1 MNAARQKARVAT
13 VQFEAR
19 TVASFAEFAARVEYF
34 TKLASEYEA
43 DFVVFPEFFTLAL
56 LTCQPHSLDVE
67 VDIDRLTKLTPDLV
81 ALFKR
86 LAAEHNINFVGGT
99 HISRDENGIP
109 RNICHIALRDGSLHV
124 RQKIHATPNE
134 ASFWGVEG
142 GRSAD
147 IIDTDCGPVGILIC
161 YDSEFPELSR
171 HLADQ
176 GAKMLFVPFCTDNQP
191 GYLRVRYCAQAR
203 AIENQCHVIL
213 SGNCG
218 NLQGVANMDMQ
229 YGVSAIFTPC
239 DFPFPRDGIASE
251 ATPNVEGMTI
261 ADLNLADLDWAREKG
276 TVRNLADRRL
286 DLYSVWTA
294 S

>member
-1 MNAARQKARVAT
+1 MVPARQKARVAT

-19 TVASFAEFAARVEYF
+19 TVASFADFAARVEYF

-56 LTCQPHSLDVE
+56 LSCQPPSLDVE
-67 VDIDRLTKLTPDLV
+67 VDIDRLTKLTPDLA

-86 LAAEHNINFVGGT
+86 LASDHNINIIAGT
-99 HISRDENGIP
+99 HISRDGNGIP

-124 RQKIHATPNE
+124 RQKVHATPNE
-134 ASFWGVEG
+134 AAFWGIEG
-142 GRSAD
+142 GGSAD
-147 IIDTDCGPVGILIC
+147 AIETDCGAVGVLIC

-171 HLADQ
+171 HLVDQ
-176 GAKMLFVPFCTDNQP
+176 GAKLLFVPFCTDSQP
-191 GYLRVRYCAQAR
+191 GYLRVRYCSQAR
-203 AIENQCHVIL
+203 AIENQCHVVL

-218 NLQGVANMDMQ
+218 NLQGVANMDLQ

-239 DFPFPRDGIASE
+239 DFPFPRDGIAGE

-261 ADLNLADLDWAREKG
+261 ADLSLSDLDWAREKG
-276 TVRNLADRRL
+276 SVRNLADRRP
-286 DLYSVWTA
+286 DLYA
-294 S
+294 SWR

>member
-1 MNAARQKARVAT
+1 MTAARQKARVAT

-19 TVASFAEFAARVEYF
+19 TVANFAEFAARVEYF
-34 TKLASEYEA
+34 TKLASDYDA

-56 LTCQPHSLDVE
+56 LSCQPPSLDVE

-81 ALFKR
+81 ALFQR
-86 LAAEHNINFVGGT
+86 LASERDINVVGGT
-99 HISRDENGIP
+99 HISRDHNGIP
-109 RNICHIALRDGSLHV
+109 RNLCHVALRDGSLHV

-134 ASFWGVEG
+134 ANFWGIEG
-142 GRSAD
+142 GNSAD
-147 IIDTDCGPVGILIC
+147 VIPTDCGPIGILIC

-171 HLADQ
+171 HLTNQ
-176 GAKMLFVPFCTDNQP
+176 GANMLFVPFCTDTQA
-191 GYLRVRYCAQAR
+191 GYLRVRYCSQAR
-203 AIENQCHVIL
+203 AVENQCHVIL

-239 DFPFPRDGIASE
+239 DFPFPRDGIAGE

-261 ADLNLADLDWAREKG
+261 ADLSLADLDWAREQG
-276 TVRNLADRRL
+276 TVRNLADRRP
-286 DLYSVWTA
+286 DLYSSWSA

>member
-1 MNAARQKARVAT
+1 MTAARQKARVAT

-34 TKLASEYEA
+34 TKLASEYDA

-56 LTCQPHSLDVE
+56 LSCQPPSLDVE
-67 VDIDRLTKLTPDLV
+67 VDIDRLTKLTPDLA
-81 ALFKR
+81 ALFNR
-86 LAAEHNINFVGGT
+86 LATDHNINLVAGT
-99 HISRDENGIP
+99 HISRDENGVP
-109 RNICHIALRDGSLHV
+109 RNICHIALRDGSMHI

-134 ASFWGVEG
+134 TAFWGVEG
-142 GRSAD
+142 GNRAD
-147 IIDTDCGPVGILIC
+147 IVDTDCGPVGILIC
-161 YDSEFPELSR
+161 YDSEFPELAR
-171 HLADQ
+171 HLTDQ
-176 GAKMLFVPFCTDNQP
+176 GAKMLFVPFCTDSQP
-191 GYLRVRYCAQAR
+191 GYLRVRYCSQAR

-218 NLQGVANMDMQ
+218 NLQGVPNMDMQ

-239 DFPFPRDGIASE
+239 DFPFPRDGIAGE

-261 ADLNLADLDWAREKG
+261 ADLNLADLDWARAKG
-276 TVRNLADRRL
+276 TVRNLADRRD
-286 DLYSVWTA
+286 DLYSSKWK